1 VSQTWPISQT
11 LFAISSFTNNIQCP
25 GISESPIRKSHISKQ
40 NKDDFYVD
48 VFRPED
54 AEGIVMLFRSVY
66 GESYPIRLFYDPLSI
81 TATNAD
87 GSYYSI
93 VARLPTGKVIGVLH
107 LYPSSLCKYLFE
119 WGVGLVLKEYRNY
132 GVLNQ
137 LAGFLHDNFVPLHTN
152 IEEIFGES
160 VCNHTHIQKTSIIL
174 GYVETAIEV
183 ALMPSAAYSKEHSAP
198 GRVATITSFHCCKP
212 KHHRIY
218 IPVAYERELTE
229 IYSDLNDAR
238 ELVRSGK
245 ELPRG
250 KSTCAEMTIFNYAQV
265 ARIAVYEAGEDF
277 RMRIADMEKEA
288 QVHKAVVVQVGMNLA
303 EPWVGDAINVLR
315 EQGYFIGGALPRWFD
330 SDGFLMQKLLC
341 PPDFDDIVL
350 HTDRAKWLLTIIRRD
365 WERTV
370 A

>member
-1 VSQTWPISQT
+1 MNQRDNKPTP
-11 LFAISSFTNNIQCP
+11 
-25 GISESPIRKSHISKQ
+25 Q
-40 NKDDFYVD
+40 NKDDFCVD

-81 TATNAD
+81 ITANAE
-87 GSYYSI
+87 GRYYSI
-93 VARLPTGKVIGVLH
+93 VARLTTGKVIGVLH
-107 LYPSSLCKYLFE
+107 LYLSSLCKSLYE

-137 LAGFLHDNFVPLHTN
+137 LADFLHYNFVPRNPN

-160 VCNHTHIQKTSIIL
+160 VCNHTHIQKASILL

-198 GRVATITSFHCCKP
+198 GRVATIISFSCCKP
-212 KHHRIY
+212 KPHRIY
-218 IPVAYERELTE
+218 LPATYERELIE
-229 IYSDLNDAR
+229 IYRDLNDAR
-238 ELVRSGK
+238 ELVRSDK

-250 KSTCAEMTIFNYAQV
+250 KSTRAEMTIFDYAQV

-277 RMRIADMEKEA
+277 RVRIAKLEREA
-288 QVHKAVVVQVGMNLA
+288 QVHKAVVVQVGMNLT
-303 EPWVGDAINVLR
+303 EPWVGDAINALR
-315 EQGYFIGGALPRWFD
+315 DRGYFFSGALPRWFD
-330 SDGFLMQKLLC
+330 SDGLLMQKLHC

-350 HTDRAKWLLTIIRRD
+350 DTDRAKWLLMIIWQD
-365 WERTV
+365 WERAV

>member
-1 VSQTWPISQT
+1 MNQGNDKAT
-11 LFAISSFTNNIQCP
+11 L
-25 GISESPIRKSHISKQ
+25 Q

-54 AEGIVMLFRSVY
+54 AEGIAMLFRSVY
-66 GESYPIRLFYDPLSI
+66 GGSYPIRLFYDPLSI
-81 TATNAD
+81 TTANAE
-87 GSYYSI
+87 GRYYSI
-93 VARLPTGKVIGVLH
+93 VARLTSGKVIGVLH
-107 LYPSSLCKYLFE
+107 LYLSSLCKSLYE

-132 GVLNQ
+132 GVLKQ
-137 LAGFLHDNFVPLHTN
+137 LADFLHDSFVPRNHN

-160 VCNHTHIQKTSIIL
+160 VCNHTHIQKASILL

-198 GRVATITSFHCCKP
+198 GRVATIMSFRCCKP
-212 KHHRIY
+212 KPHRIY
-218 IPVAYERELTE
+218 LPAAYEREMLK

-238 ELVRSGK
+238 ELVRSDK

-250 KSTCAEMTIFNYAQV
+250 KSTNAEMTIFDYAQV

-277 RMRIADMEKEA
+277 RLRIAALEKETQA
-288 QVHKAVVVQVGMNLA
+288 HKAVVVQVVINLT
-303 EPWVGDAINVLR
+303 EPWVGNAVNILR
-315 EQGYFIGGALPRWFD
+315 EQGYFLGGALPRWFD

-350 HTDRAKWLLTIIRRD
+350 HTDRAIWLLMTIRQD

>member
-1 VSQTWPISQT
+1 MNQGDDKAT
-11 LFAISSFTNNIQCP
+11 L
-25 GISESPIRKSHISKQ
+25 Q

-81 TATNAD
+81 ITANTE
-87 GSYYSI
+87 GCYYSI
-93 VARLPTGKVIGVLH
+93 VARLTTGKVIGVLH
-107 LYPSSLCKYLFE
+107 LYLSSLCKSLYE

-137 LAGFLHDNFVPLHTN
+137 LADFLHCNFVPRN
-152 IEEIFGES
+152 PNVEEIFGES
-160 VCNHTHIQKTSIIL
+160 VCNHTHIQKVSILL

-198 GRVATITSFHCCKP
+198 GRVATIISFRCCKP
-212 KHHRIY
+212 KPHRIY
-218 IPVAYERELTE
+218 LPATYERELRE
-229 IYSDLNDAR
+229 IYRDLNDAR
-238 ELVRSGK
+238 ELVRSDR

-250 KSTCAEMTIFNYAQV
+250 KSTHAEMTIFDYAQV

-277 RMRIADMEKEA
+277 RVRIAELEREA
-288 QVHKAVVVQVGMNLA
+288 QVHKAVVVQVGVNLT
-303 EPWVGDAINVLR
+303 EPWVGDAINALR
-315 EQGYFIGGALPRWFD
+315 DQGYFFSGALPRWFD
-330 SDGFLMQKLLC
+330 SDGFLMQKLQC

-350 HTDRAKWLLTIIRRD
+350 HTDRAKWLLMIIRQD